1 MNAHHTTF
9 AAIVCMVAH
18 GAASGQTAPADRPW
32 YVGATQDFT
41 HESNV
46 LGTTTGEIS
55 DTISTTTLRAGLN
68 QPFGRQRLRADAT
81 LSHQRYKEL
90 SERDNSG
97 YTVGLLLDWSTIERL
112 SGSLSLASQ
121 RRQADVNV
129 GGITPAISNI
139 ERSDE
144 LGFRARLGV
153 ASMLAFEAGV
163 GHRRVSFSAPE
174 YAAREYKQ
182 DNGNL
187 GIVYRPGGLLTLST
201 GVSGADTRYL
211 APEAGQTQPDRNK
224 RRDVYLSAN
233 WVPTGASTVDAR
245 LAYGTSEYD
254 LATSADFEGLTGTLR
269 WTWRPSG
276 RLTLTTALSRD
287 SGQEAGYVRT
297 AADDGTTSA
306 TDFSRVTNRVGLS
319 AAYQL
324 TGKVDL
330 IAELSHARR
339 GLVDRVTGDTGRD
352 NTSMAALGARWAVTR
367 TIALGCNLSR
377 ESRSASG
384 VGSTDLDNDRF
395 GCFGSVTVD

>member
-1 MNAHHTTF
+1 MNARHTTF
-9 AAIVCMVAH
+9 AAMVCLVAH

-46 LGTTTGEIS
+46 LGTSTGEIS

-81 LSHQRYKEL
+81 LSHQRYKDL

-97 YTVGLLLDWSTIERL
+97 YSIGLLLDWSTIERL
-112 SGSLSLASQ
+112 SGNLSLASQ

-144 LGFRARLGV
+144 LGFRARLGL
-153 ASMLAFEAGV
+153 ASMLALEAGV

-174 YAAREYKQ
+174 YAAREYRQ
-182 DNGNL
+182 DSGNL
-187 GIVYRPGGLLTLST
+187 GFVYRPGGLLTLST

-211 APEAGQTQPDRNK
+211 APEAGQTQADRNK

-245 LAYGTSEYD
+245 IAYGTSEYD

-287 SGQEAGYVRT
+287 SGQEAGYIRT

-384 VGSTDLDNDRF
+384 VGSSDLDNDRF

>member
-1 MNAHHTTF
+1 MNARYTPL
-9 AAIVCMVAH
+9 AAVVGLLMH
-18 GAASGQTAPADRPW
+18 GAALGQAASADRPW

-46 LGTTTGEIS
+46 LGTATGEIS
-55 DTISTTTLRAGLN
+55 DTISTTMLRAGLN

-81 LSHQRYKEL
+81 LSHQRYKDL
-90 SERDNSG
+90 TERDNSG

-112 SGSLSLASQ
+112 AGNLSLASQ

-144 LGFRARLGV
+144 LGFRARLG
-153 ASMLAFEAGV
+153 ADSMLAFEAGL
-163 GHRRVSFSAPE
+163 GHRRVEFSATE

-182 DNGNL
+182 DSGNV
-187 GIVYRPGGLLTLST
+187 GIVYRPGGLLTLSA

-211 APEAGQTQPDRNK
+211 APEAGQTESDRNK

-245 LAYGTSEYD
+245 IAYGTSEYD
-254 LATSADFEGLTGTLR
+254 LATSTDFEGLTGTLR
-269 WTWRPSG
+269 WIWRPSG

-287 SGQEAGYVRT
+287 SGQEAGYIRT
-297 AADDGTTSA
+297 AADDSTTSA
-306 TDFSRVTNRVGLS
+306 TDFSRVTNRVGVS

-324 TGKVDL
+324 TGKIDL
-330 IAELSHARR
+330 VAELSYARR
-339 GLVDRVTGDTGRD
+339 GLVDRVTGVTGRD

-367 TIALGCNLSR
+367 TIALGCNVSR
-377 ESRSASG
+377 ESRAASG
-384 VGSTDLDNDRF
+384 VGSTDFDNDRF
-395 GCFGSVTVD
+395 GCFGSVTID

>member
-1 MNAHHTTF
+1 MNARYTTL
-9 AAIVCMVAH
+9 AATVGLLMH
-18 GAASGQTAPADRPW
+18 GAACGQAAPADRPW
-32 YVGATQDFT
+32 YVGGTQDFT

-46 LGTTTGEIS
+46 LGTSSGEIS

-81 LSHQRYKEL
+81 LSHQRYKDL

-112 SGSLSLASQ
+112 SGNLSLASQ

-129 GGITPAISNI
+129 GGVAPSISNI
-139 ERSDE
+139 ERSDD
-144 LGFRARLGV
+144 LGFRIRLGV
-153 ASMLAFEAGV
+153 VTALAFEAGV
-163 GHRRVSFSAPE
+163 GHRRVAFSAPE
-174 YAAREYKQ
+174 YAAREYRQ
-182 DNGNL
+182 DSGHV
-187 GIVYRPGGLLTLST
+187 GIVYRPSGLLALST

-211 APEAGQTQPDRNK
+211 APETGQTESDRNK

-245 LAYGTSEYD
+245 LAYGRSEYE
-254 LATSADFEGLTGTLR
+254 LGTSSDFEGLTGALS
-269 WTWRPSG
+269 WAWRPSG
-276 RLTLTTALSRD
+276 RLTMTTSLSRD
-287 SGQEAGYVRT
+287 SGQEAGYIRT
-297 AADDGTTSA
+297 ATADGATSA
-306 TDFSRVTNRVGLS
+306 TDFSRVTNRVGIS

-330 IAELSHARR
+330 LAELSYSRR
-339 GLVDRVTGDTGRD
+339 GLVDRVTGEAGRD
-352 NTSMAALGARWAVTR
+352 NTSMAVLGARWAVTR

-384 VGSTDLDNDRF
+384 VGSSDLDNDRF
-395 GCFGSVTVD
+395 GCFGSATFD